1 MTKAEQVHGVFEK
14 IADHYDPANQRISLG
29 MQKSWKKMLT
39 KRIVRQAPHGVR
51 ILDVCCGTGD
61 IALTIARK
69 RDDIQV
75 TGLDFSEAML
85 TVAREKRDREGL
97 GQILFIEGDAMQ
109 LPFEDN
115 TFAAAAI
122 SFGLRNTADYQQVLS
137 EMKRVIKPGG
147 CIYCLDSFVP
157 ESPWILP
164 FYRLYFNKLMPL
176 LGGGKK
182 HLQEYQWLSQSTD
195 AFLQPAELMNMFR
208 SVGLKN
214 VRMKSKMFGACT
226 MIWGRK

>member
-1 MTKAEQVHGVFEK
+1 MTKAERVHRVFEN
-14 IADHYDPANQRISLG
+14 IAGHYDPANERISLG

-39 KRIVRQAPHGVR
+39 NRIIRQAPRGVK

-61 IALTIARK
+61 IALTISGK
-69 RDDIQV
+69 RNDIQV
-75 TGLDFSEAML
+75 TGLDFSRAML
-85 TVAREKRDREGL
+85 DVAKEKRDREGL
-97 GQILFIEGDAMQ
+97 SQILFIEGDAME
-109 LPFEDN
+109 LPFEDD
-115 TFAAAAI
+115 TFAAATI
-122 SFGLRNTADYQQVLS
+122 SFGLRNTADYKRVLN

-182 HLQEYQWLSQSTD
+182 HLQEYKWLSQSTEE
-195 AFLQPAELMNMFR
+195 FLQPTELMNMFQ
-208 SVGLKN
+208 SVGLHN
-214 VRMKSKMFGACT
+214 VRARSKMFGACT
-226 MIWGRK
+226 MVWGRK